1 MTATQGIFF
10 PWYATRRHRSN
21 AQPRGGTHALA
32 PPCARRIE
40 TRAKLPPKLTA
51 DHKTL
56 IGMLVTC
63 SESVDTMSKAGS
75 STSADTVQAL
85 RQMYG
90 QLHPGAS
97 DHFQEEEEAS
107 LPLIRQHFSLNE
119 LKEMEAQVMVTYK
132 PSDVAWIVRTLTTPS
147 AKREWM
153 TSVASVQDEAMLP
166 AVQQREACLEVP
178 FKALLKGAT
187 EAPQEV

>member
-1 MTATQGIFF
+1 
-10 PWYATRRHRSN
+10 
-21 AQPRGGTHALA
+21 
-32 PPCARRIE
+32 
-40 TRAKLPPKLTA
+40 
-51 DHKTL
+51 
-56 IGMLVTC
+56 MLVTC
-63 SESVDTMSKAGS
+63 SESVETMSKAGS

-107 LPLIRQHFSLNE
+107 LPLIRQHFTVNE
-119 LKEMEAQVMVTYK
+119 LKEMEAQVMLTYK

-153 TSVASVQDEAMLP
+153 TSVAVTPASVQDEAMMP
-166 AVQQREACLEVP
+166 AAQQRDACLEVP